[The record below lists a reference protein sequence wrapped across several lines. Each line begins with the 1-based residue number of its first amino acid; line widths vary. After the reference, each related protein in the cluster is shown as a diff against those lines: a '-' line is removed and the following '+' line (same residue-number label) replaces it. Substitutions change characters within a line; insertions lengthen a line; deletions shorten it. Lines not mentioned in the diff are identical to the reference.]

1 MVWGWDPT
9 ENKRCDGVSA
19 DLKGPMGVTEH
30 WRSTESGQGTAFRR
44 SHCVS
49 HGLKWEVQAKKG
61 MQVGGGSM
69 RSGWSRRYRRG

>member
-1 MVWGWDPT
+1 MVWGWDPA

-30 WRSTESGQGTAFRR
+30 GRSTESGQGRLSGGHT
-44 SHCVS
+44 VS